1 MLLLPVQFYAII
13 LVTDDMYVILCFF
26 SGASNKV
33 YEPKHV
39 ETKTV
44 ISKNTASTEEL
55 RNYASNECGA
65 KVIST
70 NKEAQK
76 QQSVLNENRDE
87 YIMQPCSARCVL
99 V

>member
-1 MLLLPVQFYAII
+1 MQSCV
-13 LVTDDMYVILCFF
+13 FF
-26 SGASNKV
+26 LGPSNKV
-33 YEPKHV
+33 YEPKNV
-39 ETKTV
+39 ETKPVNST
-44 ISKNTASTEEL
+44 NTASTEEL
-55 RNYASNECGA
+55 RNYASSECGA

-87 YIMQPCSARCVL
+87 YIMQPCSARFVL